1 MALNNTPGGS
11 LQAMAQGSQ
20 QPSAGAGAAD
30 AMGQGYDPN
39 QDPFN
44 LAAVGQM
51 AGQQQQQ
58 MNQMPEEPD
67 TDDDI
72 DHPDKED
79 LSQKLRSYIEAVN
92 IAEHLSEEKLR
103 KIGYDCSE
111 GFEVDLMSREMW
123 ERRIDEY
130 TKLALQIQDQKAYPW
145 PKASNVKYPLL
156 STAAMQFA
164 ARAYPTLV
172 PSDGKVVLGQVIG
185 KDPDDSKQEQAERIS
200 TYMSY
205 DIMHQMEGWEEDMD
219 KLLIMLP
226 IVGTMFKKTLWDPVK
241 KKNCSHLLLPKNVV
255 VNYWATSMCD
265 CERIS
270 ELIPMSKRILKQKQM
285 SQLYLDDVDL
295 GAPPSVPFE
304 FHPRQSQW
312 MPSNDDT
319 TPYEIIEQHC
329 YIDLDDDDYAEP
341 YIVTF
346 HRQSRKVLRIT
357 ARYDESTILFND
369 DGTLAGIEP
378 IHYYTKFGFI
388 PSPDGG
394 FYDIG
399 FGMLLGPLNES
410 VNTLINQLIDAGT
423 LNNLQAGF
431 IGKGLRLR
439 MGDMRFMPGQ
449 WQAVNAV
456 GDDLK
461 KQIFPLPTKEPSPVL
476 FQLMGTLVTSGKE
489 LASVAEIFTGKMPGQ
504 NTPATTT
511 MATVEQGMK
520 VFTAIY
526 KRIYRALQEEFCKL
540 FKLNA
545 TYLDPHTYSAVINEP
560 IGPDDFDETTYRV
573 IPAADPN
580 AVSAQE
586 KLQKAESLL
595 QLLPIGVLDP
605 VAVIKRVLQAQE
617 QPNFEQLLNQAVQQ
631 TGQMP
636 PPPPDPKVQELQ
648 MKQQAEQ
655 QKAQLQMVMG
665 QQKMELEGRSAQQKM
680 AMNAQEHQQEMQIK
694 AESAQMEAEAQRHQ
708 VNAQIQTEQMRMQH
722 ENQMHQQTM
731 QHTEQDHQQAIK
743 QGGAEHGQAMKQG
756 QESHKATLKQT
767 KEISSAKA
775 AAARKGPSRSGSG
788 KK

>member
-1 MALNNTPGGS
+1 MPINGTPGGAM
-11 LQAMAQGSQ
+11 QAMQAGSQ
-20 QPSAGAGAAD
+20 GG
-30 AMGQGYDPN
+30 GFDPN
-39 QDPFN
+39 QDPYN
-44 LAAVGQM
+44 LADVAQQ

-58 MNQMPEEPD
+58 MNQMPQQPQQPD
-67 TDDDI
+67 I
-72 DHPDKED
+72 PHPD
-79 LSQKLRSYIEAVN
+79 QQQPHQRLRGFIESVN
-92 IAEHLSEEKLR
+92 IAEKLDEQTLM
-103 KIGYDCSE
+103 KIGHDCAE
-111 GFEVDLMSREMW
+111 GFEVDLMSRDVW
-123 ERRIDEY
+123 ERKINEY
-130 TKLALQIQDQKAYPW
+130 TKLAQQLQEQRTYPW

-172 PSDGKVVLGQVIG
+172 PSDGKIVLGQVIG
-185 KDPDDSKQEQAERIS
+185 KDPDDAKQDQADRIS

-205 DIMHQMEGWEEDMD
+205 DIMHQMKGWEEGMD

-226 IVGTMFKKTLWDPVK
+226 IVGTIFKKTYWDPIK
-241 KKNCSHLLLPKNVV
+241 KQNCSHVLMPKNVV
-255 VNYWATSMCD
+255 VNYWATDLCD
-265 CERIS
+265 AERVS
-270 ELIPMSKRILKQKQM
+270 EMIPMTKRQIKQRKMSKLFCE
-285 SQLYLDDVDL
+285 DVDL
-295 GAPPSVPFE
+295 GAPPSIPFDL
-304 FHPRQSQW
+304 HPKQTQW

-329 YIDLDDDDYAEP
+329 YYDLDDDGYAEP

-346 HRQSRKVLRIT
+346 HRQTRKVLRIT
-357 ARYDESTILFND
+357 ARFDENTMLFND
-369 DGTLAGIEP
+369 DGSLAGIEP

-410 VNTLINQLIDAGT
+410 VNTLINQLIDSGT
-423 LNNLQAGF
+423 LNNLQSGF

-476 FQLMGTLVTSGKE
+476 FNLMGTLITSGKE
-489 LASVAEIFTGKMPGQ
+489 LASVADIFTGKMPGQ

-526 KRIYRALQEEFCKL
+526 KRIYRALAEEFCKL

-545 TYLDPHTYSAVINEP
+545 TYLNPQTYSAVVNEP

-586 KLQKAESLL
+586 KLQKAQGLL
-595 QLLPIGVLDP
+595 ELLPIGVLDP
-605 VAVIKRVLQAQE
+605 VQVITRVLKAQE
-617 QPNFEQLLNQAVQQ
+617 QPNYEQLFNQAVQQ

-636 PPPPDPKVQELQ
+636 PPPPDPKAQELQ
-648 MKQQAEQ
+648 MKAQAQQQ
-655 QKAQLQMVMG
+655 DAQLKMVMG
-665 QQKMELEGRSAQQKM
+665 QQKMELEGRSAEQKM
-680 AMNAQEHQQEMQIK
+680 AMQAQEHQQEMQFK
-694 AESAQMEAEAQRHQ
+694 QQEAQIGAQAQLHQ
-708 VNAQIQTEQMRMQH
+708 TQAQIQGELMKNKA
-722 ENQMHQQTM
+722 EAQMHQQTL
-731 QHTEQDHQQAIK
+731 QHGEEDHKAQLQ
-743 QGGAEHGQAMKQG
+743 HGEEA
-756 QESHKATLKQT
+756 HKATIQQK
-767 KEISSAKA
+767 KETSKLAAQSKSSPTGAK
-775 AAARKGPSRSGSG
+775 

>member
-1 MALNNTPGGS
+1 MPINNTPGGA

-20 QPSAGAGAAD
+20 QPSAGAGASG
-30 AMGQGYDPN
+30 AMGQGFDPN
-39 QDPFN
+39 QDPHN

-58 MNQMPEEPD
+58 MNQMPDQGPQQPD
-67 TDDDI
+67 I
-72 DHPDKED
+72 PHPDQEN

-92 IAEHLSEEKLR
+92 IAEHLDEQKLH
-103 KIGYDCSE
+103 KIGVDASE
-111 GFEVDLMSREMW
+111 GYEVDLTSRETW
-123 ERRIDEY
+123 ERKIDEY

-185 KDPDDSKQEQAERIS
+185 KDPDDSKQDQAERIS

-205 DIMHQMEGWEEDMD
+205 DIMHQMDGWEEDMD

-226 IVGTMFKKTLWDPVK
+226 IVGTIFKKTFWNPIK

-255 VNYWATSMCD
+255 VNYWATNMCD
-265 CERIS
+265 AERIS
-270 ELIPMSKRILKQKQM
+270 ELIPMTARILKQKQM
-285 SQLYLDDVDL
+285 SKLYLDVDL
-295 GAPPSVPFE
+295 GAPPSVPMQA
-304 FHPRQSQW
+304 HPQKSYW
-312 MPSNDDT
+312 MPSNDST

-346 HRQSRKVLRIT
+346 HRQTQKVLRIT

-388 PSPDGG
+388 PSPDGS
-394 FYDIG
+394 FYDLG

-476 FQLMGTLVTSGKE
+476 FQLMGTLISSGKE
-489 LASVAEIFTGKMPGQ
+489 LASIAEIFTGKMPGQ

-526 KRIYRALQEEFCKL
+526 KRIYRSLAEEFCKL

-545 TYLDPHTYSAVINEP
+545 TYLDPQTYSAVINEP
-560 IGPDDFDETTYRV
+560 IGPADFDETTYKV

-580 AVSAQE
+580 AVSQQE

-617 QPNFEQLLNQAVQQ
+617 QPNFDQLFNQAVQQ

-636 PPPPDPKVQELQ
+636 PPPPDPKAQELQ
-648 MKQQAEQ
+648 MKQQAQ
-655 QKAQLQMVMG
+655 QQSAQIQQAQAQSQMQMDQQSQQAQL
-665 QQKMELEGRSAQQKM
+665 
-680 AMNAQEHQQEMQIK
+680 AMKGQEHQQKMQMM
-694 AESAQMEAEAQRHQ
+694 AQEAQMKADAQRHQ
-708 VNAQIQTEQMRMQH
+708 VQAQIQGELMKQH
-722 ENQMHQQTM
+722 AQGQVHQQ
-731 QHTEQDHQQAIK
+731 QLQQTEETHKANLQNTKEVMKSKAQAAK
-743 QGGAEHGQAMKQG
+743 HVPSKTGGA
-756 QESHKATLKQT
+756 
-767 KEISSAKA
+767 
-775 AAARKGPSRSGSG
+775 

>member
-1 MALNNTPGGS
+1 MPINNTPGGALNAMQQG
-11 LQAMAQGSQ
+11 LQAPAGGS
-20 QPSAGAGAAD
+20 GGGG
-30 AMGQGYDPN
+30 MGQGFDPN
-39 QDPFN
+39 QDPYN
-44 LAAVGQM
+44 LAQVAQM
-51 AGQQQQQ
+51 AGQQQQAAP
-58 MNQMPEEPD
+58 PESEPSGP
-67 TDDDI
+67 DI
-72 DHPDKED
+72 PHPDQQHP
-79 LSQKLRSYIEAVN
+79 SQRLRSLIEAVN
-92 IAEHLSEEKLR
+92 IAEHLDEDKLR
-103 KIGYDCSE
+103 KIGYDAIE
-111 GFEVDLMSREMW
+111 GFEADLMSRQVW
-123 ERRIDEY
+123 EQKIDDY

-205 DIMHQMEGWEEDMD
+205 DIMHQMDGWEEDMD

-255 VNYWATSMCD
+255 VNYWATNMCD
-265 CERIS
+265 VERIS
-270 ELIPMSKRILKQKQM
+270 EIIPMTKRIVKQKQM
-285 SQLYLDDVDL
+285 SKLFLDCDL
-295 GAPPSVPFE
+295 GEAPSIPFE
-304 FHPRQSQW
+304 WHPKQTTNW

-319 TPYEIIEQHC
+319 TPFEIIEQHC
-329 YIDLDDDDYAEP
+329 YLDLDDDDYAEP
-341 YIVTF
+341 YIVTV

-423 LNNLQAGF
+423 LNNLQSGF

-439 MGDMRFMPGQ
+439 MGDHRFMPGE
-449 WQAVNAV
+449 WKAVNAV

-461 KQIFPLPTKEPSPVL
+461 KQIFPLPTKEPSTVL
-476 FQLMGTLVTSGKE
+476 FQLMGTLITSGKE

-526 KRIYRALQEEFCKL
+526 KRIYRALAEEFKKL

-545 TYLDPHTYSAVINEP
+545 TYLNPQTYSAVINEP

-636 PPPPDPKVQELQ
+636 PPQPDPKVQELQ
-648 MKQQAEQ
+648 MKQQAQ
-655 QKAQLQMVMG
+655 QQEAQLKMVMG
-665 QQKMELEGRSAQQKM
+665 QQQMELDARNKQQQM
-680 AMNAQEHQQEMQIK
+680 AMAAQEHQQKMQMQ
-694 AESAQMEAEAQRHQ
+694 AQEAQMQAAAQAHQ
-708 VNAQIQTEQMRMQH
+708 VQAQIQGENLKMQH
-722 ENQMHQQTM
+722 QQQMNHQQLQM
-731 QHTEQDHQQAIK
+731 Q
-743 QGGAEHGQAMKQG
+743 
-756 QESHKATLKQT
+756 QESHQATMKQQAEVAKSKAQAQHAHSQT
-767 KEISSAKA
+767 GGGKKS
-775 AAARKGPSRSGSG
+775 PSRSS
-788 KK
+788 KR

>member
-1 MALNNTPGGS
+1 MAINGTPGGA
-11 LQAMAQGSQ
+11 LQAMQQGTQAPQSGGQ
-20 QPSAGAGAAD
+20 GAG
-30 AMGQGYDPN
+30 MGRGFDPN
-39 QDPFN
+39 QDPYN

-58 MNQMPEEPD
+58 MNQQNPMPEAAGP
-67 TDDDI
+67 DI
-72 DHPDKED
+72 DHPDKQHP
-79 LSQKLRSYIEAVN
+79 SQKLRGFIEAVN
-92 IAEHLSEEKLR
+92 IAEHLDEDKLK
-103 KIGYDCSE
+103 KIGHDAAE
-111 GFEVDLMSREMW
+111 GFEIDLISREVW
-123 ERRIDEY
+123 EHKIEEY

-156 STAAMQFA
+156 STASMQFA

-172 PSDGKVVLGQVIG
+172 PSDGKVVIGQVIG

-205 DIMHQMEGWEEDMD
+205 DIMHQMDGWEEDMD

-226 IVGTMFKKTLWDPVK
+226 IVGTMFKKTFWNPIK

-255 VNYWATSMCD
+255 VNYWATNMCD
-265 CERIS
+265 AERIS
-270 ELIPMSKRILKQKQM
+270 EMIPMSKRILKQKQM
-285 SQLYLDDVDL
+285 SKLYLDCDL
-295 GAPPSVPFE
+295 GAPPSIPFE
-304 FHPRQSQW
+304 FHPKQTQW
-312 MPSNDDT
+312 MPANDDT

-329 YIDLDDDDYAEP
+329 YLDLDDDGYAEP

-346 HRQSRKVLRIT
+346 HRQSRKVLRVT

-369 DGTLAGIEP
+369 DGTLAGIDA

-476 FQLMGTLVTSGKE
+476 FQLMGTLVSSGKE
-489 LASVAEIFTGKMPGQ
+489 LASIAEIFTGKMPGQ

-545 TYLDPHTYSAVINEP
+545 TYLDPQTYSAVINEP

-617 QPNFEQLLNQAVQQ
+617 QPNFEQLLNQSVQQ

-636 PPPPDPKVQELQ
+636 PPQPDPKVQELQ
-648 MKQQAEQ
+648 MKQQAMQ
-655 QKAQLQMVMG
+655 QKAQLDMAMG
-665 QQKMELEGRSAQQKM
+665 QQKMELEGRSAQQKIEM
-680 AMNAQEHQQEMQIK
+680 QAQEHQQEMQMK
-694 AESAQMEAEAQRHQ
+694 AQSAQMEAEAQRHQ
-708 VNAQIQTEQMRMQH
+708 VNAQIQTEQMKMQH
-722 ENQMHQQTM
+722 DQQMHQQQM
-731 QHTEQDHQQAIK
+731 QISQQDHQQAQK
-743 QGGAEHGQAMKQG
+743 QGAET
-756 QESHKATLKQT
+756 HKAGLKQQA
-767 KEISSAKA
+767 EVAKSKA
-775 AAARKGPSRSGSG
+775 QAARHAPSTTGKGKR
-788 KK
+788 

>member
-1 MALNNTPGGS
+1 MQQG
-11 LQAMAQGSQ
+11 AQGPGQASQ
-20 QPSAGAGAAD
+20 GG
-30 AMGQGYDPN
+30 AMGQGFDPN

-58 MNQMPEEPD
+58 MDQMPEEPD
-67 TDDDI
+67 QDDI
-72 DHPDKED
+72 QHPDYQHP
-79 LSQKLRSYIEAVN
+79 SQKLRSFIEAVN
-92 IAEHLSEEKLR
+92 IAEHLDEDRLR
-103 KIGYDCSE
+103 KIGHDCAE
-111 GFEVDLMSREMW
+111 GFEVDLMSREVW
-123 ERRIDEY
+123 ERKCEEY
-130 TKLALQIQDQKAYPW
+130 TKLALQIQEQKAYPW

-205 DIMHQMEGWEEDMD
+205 DIMHQMDGWEEDMD
-219 KLLIMLP
+219 KMLIMLP
-226 IVGTMFKKTLWDPVK
+226 ICGTMFKKTFWNPVK
-241 KKNCSHLLLPKNVV
+241 KQNCSHLLLPKNVV
-255 VNYWATSMCD
+255 VNYWATDMHD
-265 CERIS
+265 VERIS
-270 ELIPMSKRILKQKQM
+270 EMIPMSKRHVKQKQM
-285 SQLYLDDVDL
+285 SKLFLDDVDL
-295 GAPPSVPFE
+295 GAPPSIPFE
-304 FHPRQSQW
+304 FHPKQTNW
-312 MPSNDDT
+312 LPANDDT

-357 ARYDESTILFND
+357 ARYDENTILFND

-423 LNNLQAGF
+423 LNNLQSGF

-476 FQLMGTLVTSGKE
+476 FQLMGTLITSGKE

-526 KRIYRALQEEFCKL
+526 KRIYRALAEEFCKL

-545 TYLDPHTYSAVINEP
+545 TYLNPQTYSAVINEP
-560 IGPDDFDETTYRV
+560 IGPADFDETTYRV

-648 MKQQAEQ
+648 MKQQAQ
-655 QKAQLQMVMG
+655 QQDAQLKMVMG
-665 QQKMELEGRSAQQKM
+665 QQQMELDARDKQQQM
-680 AMNAQEHQQEMQIK
+680 AMAQQEHQQKMQMQ
-694 AESAQMEAEAQRHQ
+694 AQEAQMSAAAQAHQ
-708 VNAQIQTEQMRMQH
+708 VQAQIQGENLKMQH
-722 ENQMHQQTM
+722 QQQVHQQ
-731 QHTEQDHQQAIK
+731 QLQQT
-743 QGGAEHGQAMKQG
+743 
-756 QESHKATLKQT
+756 QETHKANLQNT
-767 KEISSAKA
+767 KEVAKSKAHA
-775 AAARKGPSRSGSG
+775 AAQHKPSATGKGKR
-788 KK
+788 

>member
-1 MALNNTPGGS
+1 MAINNTPGGA

-20 QPSAGAGAAD
+20 QPSAGAGASGT
-30 AMGQGYDPN
+30 MGQGYDPN
-39 QDPFN
+39 QDPHN

-51 AGQQQQQ
+51 ASQQQQQ
-58 MNQMPEEPD
+58 MNQMPEPPEEGP
-67 TDDDI
+67 DI
-72 DHPDKED
+72 DHPDKQEPN
-79 LSQKLRSYIEAVN
+79 QKLRSFIEAVN
-92 IAEHLSEEKLR
+92 IAEHLDEDKLR
-103 KIGYDCSE
+103 KIGNDCAE
-111 GFEVDLMSREMW
+111 GFEKDLSSRDVW
-123 ERRIDEY
+123 ERKIDEY
-130 TKLALQIQDQKAYPW
+130 TKLALQIQEQKAYPW

-156 STAAMQFA
+156 STSAMQFA

-172 PSDGKVVLGQVIG
+172 PSDGKVVIGQVIG
-185 KDPDDSKQEQAERIS
+185 KDPDDSKQDQAERIS

-205 DIMHQMEGWEEDMD
+205 DIMHQMTGWEEDMD

-226 IVGTMFKKTLWDPVK
+226 IVGTMFKKTFWNPVK
-241 KKNCSHLLLPKNVV
+241 KQNCSHVLLPKNVV
-255 VNYWATSMCD
+255 VNYWATNMCD
-265 CERIS
+265 AERIS
-270 ELIPMSKRILKQKQM
+270 EFIPMSKRILKQKQM
-285 SQLYLDDVDL
+285 GNLYLNADL
-295 GAPPSVPFE
+295 GSPPSVPSE
-304 FHPRQSQW
+304 FHPKMTNW

-346 HRQSRKVLRIT
+346 HRQTRKVLRIA
-357 ARYDESTILFND
+357 ARYDENTILFND

-394 FYDIG
+394 FYDLG

-476 FQLMGTLVTSGKE
+476 FQLMGTLITSGKE
-489 LASVAEIFTGKMPGQ
+489 LASIAEIFTGKMPGQ

-545 TYLDPHTYSAVINEP
+545 TYLNPQTYSAVINEP
-560 IGPDDFDETTYRV
+560 IGPEDFDETTYRV

-605 VAVIKRVLQAQE
+605 VAVIKRVLQAQD

-636 PPPPDPKVQELQ
+636 PPPPDPKAQELQ
-648 MKQQAEQ
+648 LKQQAQ
-655 QKAQLQMVMG
+655 QQDAQLKMTMG
-665 QQKMELEGRSAQQKM
+665 QQEMELEKRSGEQKM
-680 AMNAQEHQQEMQIK
+680 AMAAQEHQQKMQTS
-694 AESAQMEAEAQRHQ
+694 AEEAQMKAAAQVHQ
-708 VNAQIQTEQMRMQH
+708 VQAQIQGENMKMQH
-722 ENQMHQQTM
+722 QQQM
-731 QHTEQDHQQAIK
+731 QHHELQMSQQDHQVEMK
-743 QGGAEHGQAMKQG
+743 HGE
-756 QESHKATLKQT
+756 ESHKANLKQT
-767 KEISSAKA
+767 AEVSKSKAEAARHASSATGK
-775 AAARKGPSRSGSG
+775 G

>member
-1 MALNNTPGGS
+1 MALGTNTPGGA
-11 LQAMAQGSQ
+11 L
-20 QPSAGAGAAD
+20 D
-30 AMGQGYDPN
+30 AMQSGSPQQGFDPN
-39 QDPFN
+39 QDPYN
-44 LAAVGQM
+44 LQEAGQM
-51 AGQQQQQ
+51 LGAQQQQ
-58 MNQMPEEPD
+58 MNQMPQPAQQPD
-67 TDDDI
+67 I
-72 DHPDKED
+72 PHPDEGD
-79 LSQKLRSYIEAVN
+79 QNTRLRGYIEAVN
-92 IAEHLSEEKLR
+92 IADKLDEETLK
-103 KIGYDCSE
+103 KIAKECAE
-111 GFEVDLMSREMW
+111 GFELDLQSRKEW
-123 ERRIDEY
+123 EQKIDEY
-130 TKLALQIQDQKAYPW
+130 TKLAQQIQEQKAYPW
-145 PKASNVKYPLL
+145 PRASNVKYPLL

-172 PSDGKVVLGQVIG
+172 PSDGQIVLGQVIG
-185 KDPDDSKQEQAERIS
+185 KDPDDSKQNQAERIS

-205 DIMHQMEGWEEDMD
+205 DIMHQMEGWEEGMD

-226 IVGTMFKKTLWDPVK
+226 IVGTMFKKTYWDSVK
-241 KKNCSHLLLPKNVV
+241 KKNCSHVLLPKSIV
-255 VNYWATSMCD
+255 VNYWATNMCD
-265 CERIS
+265 VERIS
-270 ELIPMSKRILKQKQM
+270 EIIPMSKRLVKQRQM
-285 SQLYLDDVDL
+285 SGIFCKDVDL
-295 GAPPSVPFE
+295 GAPPSIPFTE
-304 FHPRQSQW
+304 FRPQNAW
-312 MPSNDDT
+312 AMPSNDET

-329 YIDLDDDDYAEP
+329 YYDLDGDDYAEP

-346 HRQSRKVLRIT
+346 HRQSKKILRIA
-357 ARYDESTILFND
+357 ARYDETTMHFNE
-369 DGTLAGIEP
+369 DGTLAEICP
-378 IHYYTKFGFI
+378 IHYYTKFGFV

-423 LNNLQAGF
+423 LNNLQSGF

-449 WQAVNAV
+449 WTAVNAV

-476 FQLMGTLVTSGKE
+476 FQLMGTLITSGKE

-545 TYLDPHTYSAVINEP
+545 TYLDPQTYSSIVGEP

-586 KLQKAESLL
+586 KLQKAEGLL
-595 QLLPIGVLDP
+595 QLLPLGVLDP
-605 VAVIKRVLQAQE
+605 IAVVTRVLQAQE
-617 QPNFEQLLNQAVQQ
+617 VPNYEKLFNQAVQQ

-648 MKQQAEQ
+648 MKQQAQ
-655 QKAQLQMVMG
+655 QQEAQLKMAQG
-665 QQKMELEGRSAQQKM
+665 QQQMELDARDKQTQL
-680 AMNAQEHQQEMQIK
+680 AMKQQEHQQNMQMMQQ
-694 AESAQMEAEAQRHQ
+694 EAQMKAQAQAHQ
-708 VNAQIQTEQMRMQH
+708 VQAQIQGENLKMQH
-722 ENQMHQQTM
+722 QQQMNHQELQM
-731 QHTEQDHQQAIK
+731 QKETHQ
-743 QGGAEHGQAMKQG
+743 AEMKQG
-756 QESHKATLKQT
+756 AESHKANIQQT
-767 KEISSAKA
+767 KEKAKLA
-775 AAARKGPSRSGSG
+775 QHNKPSQTGKGRK
-788 KK
+788 

>member
-1 MALNNTPGGS
+1 MAINNTPNGAM
-11 LQAMAQGSQ
+11 QAMQQGAQG
-20 QPSAGAGAAD
+20 GGV
-30 AMGQGYDPN
+30 DPN
-39 QDPFN
+39 QDPYG
-44 LAAVGQM
+44 LADVAQQ
-51 AGQQQQQ
+51 AGMQQQQ
-58 MNQMPEEPD
+58 MNQMPQQPQAPD
-67 TDDDI
+67 I
-72 DHPDKED
+72 PHPE
-79 LSQKLRSYIEAVN
+79 QTTQTQRLRGFIESVN
-92 IAEHLSEEKLR
+92 IAEHLDDQKLM
-103 KIGYDCSE
+103 KIGVDCAE
-111 GFEVDLMSREMW
+111 GFEVDLMSREVW
-123 ERRIDEY
+123 ERKIDEY

-156 STAAMQFA
+156 STASMQFA

-172 PSDGKVVLGQVIG
+172 PSDGHVVIGQVIG
-185 KDPDDSKQEQAERIS
+185 KDPDDSKQDQADRIS

-205 DIMHQMEGWEEDMD
+205 DIMHQMEGWEEGMD

-226 IVGTMFKKTLWDPVK
+226 IVGCMFKKTYWDTVK
-241 KKNCSHLLLPKNVV
+241 KKNCSHVMLPKNIV
-255 VNYWATSMCD
+255 VNYWATNLCD
-265 CERIS
+265 AERIS
-270 ELIPMSKRILKQKQM
+270 EMIPMTKRIVKQRQM
-285 SQLYLDDVDL
+285 SQLFLDVDL
-295 GAPPSVPFE
+295 GAPPSVPFD
-304 FHPRQSQW
+304 FHPRQTQW
-312 MPSNDDT
+312 MPANDDT

-329 YIDLDDDDYAEP
+329 YLDLDDDGYSEP
-341 YIVTF
+341 YVVTF
-346 HRQSRKVLRIT
+346 HRQSKKVLRIT
-357 ARYDESTILFND
+357 ARYDEKTMLFND

-388 PSPDGG
+388 PSPDGS

-410 VNTLINQLIDAGT
+410 VNTLINQLIDSGT
-423 LNNLQAGF
+423 LNNLQSGF

-476 FQLMGTLVTSGKE
+476 FQLMGTLITSGKE

-511 MATVEQGMK
+511 QTAVEQGMK

-545 TYLDPHTYSAVINEP
+545 TYLDPQTYSAVINEP

-580 AVSAQE
+580 AVSAAE
-586 KLQKAESLL
+586 KLQKAQGLL
-595 QLLPIGVLDP
+595 ELLPIGVLDP
-605 VAVIKRVLQAQE
+605 VEVIKRVLIAQE
-617 QPNFEQLLNQAVQQ
+617 QPNYEQLFNQAVQQ

-648 MKQQAEQ
+648 MKMQAQQQE
-655 QKAQLQMVMG
+655 MG
-665 QQKMELEGRSAQQKM
+665 LKSAQQQQDMELDARDKQTQI
-680 AMNAQEHQQEMQIK
+680 AMKAQEHQQKMQMM
-694 AESAQMEAEAQRHQ
+694 AQEAQM
-708 VNAQIQTEQMRMQH
+708 
-722 ENQMHQQTM
+722 
-731 QHTEQDHQQAIK
+731 
-743 QGGAEHGQAMKQG
+743 
-756 QESHKATLKQT
+756 
-767 KEISSAKA
+767 KA
-775 AAARKGPSRSGSG
+775 AASQHQVQAQIAGQQMKDQQAQATHHQAMQQQQETHKANLKNTQEIGKSKAQAAKHKPSPTGGG
-788 KK
+788 KR

>member
-1 MALNNTPGGS
+1 MAINNTPGGA
-11 LQAMAQGSQ
+11 LQSMQQGLS
-20 QPSAGAGAAD
+20 GG
-30 AMGQGYDPN
+30 GFDPN
-39 QDPFN
+39 QDPYN
-44 LAAVGQM
+44 LADVAQQ
-51 AGQQQQQ
+51 AGAQQQQ
-58 MNQMPEEPD
+58 MNQMPQQPQQPD
-67 TDDDI
+67 I
-72 DHPDKED
+72 PHPD
-79 LSQKLRSYIEAVN
+79 QQGQHQRLRGFIESVN
-92 IAEHLSEEKLR
+92 IAEHLDEDKLY
-103 KIGYDCSE
+103 KIGCDCAE
-111 GFEVDLMSREMW
+111 GFEIDLMSRDVW
-123 ERRIDEY
+123 ERKIDEY

-172 PSDGKVVLGQVIG
+172 PSDGKVVIGQVIG

-205 DIMHQMEGWEEDMD
+205 DIMHQMENWEEDMD
-219 KLLIMLP
+219 KLLIILP
-226 IVGTMFKKTLWDPVK
+226 IVGCMFKKTYWDSVK
-241 KKNCSHLLLPKNVV
+241 KKNCSHVLLPKNVV
-255 VNYWATSMCD
+255 VNYWATNMCD
-265 CERIS
+265 VERIS
-270 ELIPMSKRILKQKQM
+270 EMIPMTKRMVKQRQM
-285 SQLYLDDVDL
+285 SKLFRDCDL
-295 GAPPSVPFE
+295 GSPPSIPFD
-304 FHPRQSQW
+304 FHPKQTQW
-312 MPSNDDT
+312 MPANDDT

-329 YIDLDDDDYAEP
+329 YLDLDDDDYAEP
-341 YIVTF
+341 YVVTF
-346 HRQSRKVLRIT
+346 HRQTKKVLRIT
-357 ARYDESTILFND
+357 ARYDENTMLFND

-388 PSPDGG
+388 PSPDGS

-410 VNTLINQLIDAGT
+410 VNTLINQLVDAGT

-449 WQAVNAV
+449 WTAVNAV

-476 FQLMGTLVTSGKE
+476 FQLMGTLITSGKE

-511 MATVEQGMK
+511 QTAVEQGMK

-545 TYLDPHTYSAVINEP
+545 TYLDPQTYSAVINEP

-586 KLQKAESLL
+586 KLQKAEGLL

-605 VAVIKRVLQAQE
+605 VEVIKRVLIAQE
-617 QPNFEQLLNQAVQQ
+617 QPNYEQLFNQAVQQ

-648 MKQQAEQ
+648 MKMQAQQQ
-655 QKAQLQMVMG
+655 
-665 QQKMELEGRSAQQKM
+665 ELGLKSAQQQQEMELDARDKQQQMQM
-680 AMNAQEHQQEMQIK
+680 AAQEHQQKMQ
-694 AESAQMEAEAQRHQ
+694 M
-708 VNAQIQTEQMRMQH
+708 IQQE
-722 ENQMHQQTM
+722 
-731 QHTEQDHQQAIK
+731 
-743 QGGAEHGQAMKQG
+743 GQ
-756 QESHKATLKQT
+756 
-767 KEISSAKA
+767 AKA
-775 AAARKGPSRSGSG
+775 AAQQHAVQAQIAGQQMKDQQQQETHRMNMQQQQETHKANLQNTKEVMKSKAQAAKHPPSRTGGG

>member
-1 MALNNTPGGS
+1 MQQG
-11 LQAMAQGSQ
+11 AQGPGQASQ
-20 QPSAGAGAAD
+20 GG
-30 AMGQGYDPN
+30 AMGQGFDPN

-58 MNQMPEEPD
+58 MDQMPEEPD
-67 TDDDI
+67 QDDI
-72 DHPDKED
+72 QHPDYQHP
-79 LSQKLRSYIEAVN
+79 SQKLRSFIEAVN
-92 IAEHLSEEKLR
+92 IAEHLDEDRLR
-103 KIGYDCSE
+103 KIGHDCAE
-111 GFEVDLMSREMW
+111 GFEVDLMSREVW
-123 ERRIDEY
+123 ERKCEEY
-130 TKLALQIQDQKAYPW
+130 TKLALQIQEQKAYPW

-205 DIMHQMEGWEEDMD
+205 DIMHQMDGWEEDMD
-219 KLLIMLP
+219 KMLIMLP
-226 IVGTMFKKTLWDPVK
+226 ICGTMFKKTFWNPVK
-241 KKNCSHLLLPKNVV
+241 KQNCSHLLLPKNVV
-255 VNYWATSMCD
+255 VNYWATDMHD
-265 CERIS
+265 VERIS
-270 ELIPMSKRILKQKQM
+270 EMIPMSKRHVKQKQM
-285 SQLYLDDVDL
+285 SKLFLDDIDL
-295 GAPPSVPFE
+295 GAPPSIPFE
-304 FHPRQSQW
+304 FHPKQTNW
-312 MPSNDDT
+312 LPANDDT

-357 ARYDESTILFND
+357 ARYDENTILFND

-423 LNNLQAGF
+423 LNNLQSGF

-476 FQLMGTLVTSGKE
+476 FQLMGTLITSGKE

-526 KRIYRALQEEFCKL
+526 KRIYRALAEEFCKL

-545 TYLDPHTYSAVINEP
+545 TYLNPQTYSAVINEP

-648 MKQQAEQ
+648 MKQQAQ
-655 QKAQLQMVMG
+655 QQDAQLKMVMG
-665 QQKMELEGRSAQQKM
+665 QQQMELDARDKQQQM
-680 AMNAQEHQQEMQIK
+680 AMAQQEHQQKMQMQ
-694 AESAQMEAEAQRHQ
+694 AQEAQMSAAAQAHQ
-708 VNAQIQTEQMRMQH
+708 VQAQIQGENLKMQH
-722 ENQMHQQTM
+722 QQQVHQQQM
-731 QHTEQDHQQAIK
+731 QQT
-743 QGGAEHGQAMKQG
+743 
-756 QESHKATLKQT
+756 QETHKANLQNT
-767 KEISSAKA
+767 KEVAKLKAHA
-775 AAARKGPSRSGSG
+775 AAQHKPSATGKGKR
-788 KK
+788 

>member
-1 MALNNTPGGS
+1 MALNGTPGGA
-11 LQAMAQGSQ
+11 LQAMQQGSQ
-20 QPSAGAGAAD
+20 APSNSGNGD
-30 AMGQGYDPN
+30 GMGQGFDPN
-39 QDPFN
+39 QDPYN

-58 MNQMPEEPD
+58 MQQMPQEPD
-67 TDDDI
+67 QDDI
-72 DHPDKED
+72 DHPDKQDPSE
-79 LSQKLRSYIEAVN
+79 KLRSYIESVN
-92 IAEHLSEEKLR
+92 IAEHLSDERLK
-103 KIGYDCSE
+103 KIGVDCSE
-111 GFEVDLMSREMW
+111 GFEVDLMSRDVW

-130 TKLALQIQDQKAYPW
+130 TKLALQIQEQKAYPW

-156 STAAMQFA
+156 STASMQFA

-185 KDPDDSKQEQAERIS
+185 KDPDDSKQDQAERIS

-219 KLLIMLP
+219 KMLIMLP
-226 IVGTMFKKTLWDPVK
+226 IVGTMFKKTYWDTIK
-241 KKNCSHLLLPKNVV
+241 KVNCSHLLLPKSVV
-255 VNYWATSMCD
+255 VNYWATNMCD

-270 ELIPMSKRILKQKQM
+270 EFIPMSKRVLKQKQM
-285 SQLYLDDVDL
+285 SKLFLDDVDL

-304 FHPRQSQW
+304 FHPRQTQW

-346 HRQSRKVLRIT
+346 HRQSKKVLRIT
-357 ARYDESTILFND
+357 ARYDENTILFND

-388 PSPDGG
+388 PSPDGS

-410 VNTLINQLIDAGT
+410 VNTLINQLIDSGT
-423 LNNLQAGF
+423 LNNLQSGF

-617 QPNFEQLLNQAVQQ
+617 QPNFEQLFNQAVQQ

-648 MKQQAEQ
+648 MKQQAQ
-655 QKAQLQMVMG
+655 QQDAQLKEVMG
-665 QQKMELEGRSAQQKM
+665 QQKMELEKRSGEQKM
-680 AMNAQEHQQEMQIK
+680 AMAAQEHQQEMQMK
-694 AESAQMEAEAQRHQ
+694 AQEAQMNAAAQAHQ
-708 VNAQIQTEQMRMQH
+708 VQAQIQGENMKMQH
-722 ENQMHQQTM
+722 QQQMNQQELQMSKENHKVEM
-731 QHTEQDHQQAIK
+731 QH
-743 QGGAEHGQAMKQG
+743 G
-756 QESHKATLKQT
+756 QESHKATLQQN
-767 KEISSAKA
+767 KEIASSKAKA
-775 AAARKGPSRSGSG
+775 ALKGPSKTGSA

>member
-1 MALNNTPGGS
+1 MAINSTPS
-11 LQAMAQGSQ
+11 
-20 QPSAGAGAAD
+20 GALD
-30 AMGQGYDPN
+30 AMSSGSPQQGFDPN
-39 QDPFN
+39 QDPYN
-44 LAAVGQM
+44 LAGVAQQ

-58 MNQMPEEPD
+58 MNQMPELQQGQDQPD
-67 TDDDI
+67 I
-72 DHPDKED
+72 PHPDQQHV
-79 LSQKLRSYIEAVN
+79 SQRLRSYIESVN
-92 IAEHLSEEKLR
+92 IAEHLSKDQLK
-103 KIGYDCSE
+103 KIGHECAE
-111 GFEVDLMSREMW
+111 GFEVDLDSRNVW
-123 ERRIDEY
+123 EHKIDEY
-130 TKLALQIQDQKAYPW
+130 TKLAQQIQDQKAYPW

-172 PSDGKVVLGQVIG
+172 PSDGKVVIGQVIG

-205 DIMHQMEGWEEDMD
+205 DIMHQMEGWEEGMD
-219 KLLIMLP
+219 KLMIMLP
-226 IVGTMFKKTLWDPVK
+226 IVGTMFKKTFWDPIK
-241 KKNCSHLLLPKNVV
+241 KKNCSHVLLPKNVV
-255 VNYWATSMCD
+255 VNYWATHLCD
-265 CERIS
+265 AERVS
-270 ELIPMSKRILKQKQM
+270 ELIPMSKRKVKQKQM
-285 SQLYLDDVDL
+285 SKLYLDCDL
-295 GAPPSVPFE
+295 GAPPSIPFE
-304 FHPRQSQW
+304 FHPRQTDW
-312 MPSNDDT
+312 LPANDDT

-346 HRQSRKVLRIT
+346 HRQTRKVLRIT
-357 ARYDESTILFND
+357 ARYDEKTMLFNN

-410 VNTLINQLIDAGT
+410 VNTLINQLIDSGT
-423 LNNLQAGF
+423 LNNLQSGF

-461 KQIFPLPTKEPSPVL
+461 KQIFPLPTKEPSPTL
-476 FQLMGTLVTSGKE
+476 FQLMGTLITSGKE

-526 KRIYRALQEEFCKL
+526 KRIYRALAEEFCKL

-545 TYLDPHTYSAVINEP
+545 TYLDPQTYSAVVNEP
-560 IGPDDFDETTYRV
+560 ISPDDFDETTYRV
-573 IPAADPN
+573 LPAADPN

-595 QLLPIGVLDP
+595 QLLPLGVLDP
-605 VAVIKRVLQAQE
+605 VAVVKRVLQAQE

-648 MKQQAEQ
+648 MKQQAQ
-655 QKAQLQMVMG
+655 QQEAQLKLTMG
-665 QQKMELEGRSAQQKM
+665 QQEMELDARNKQQQM
-680 AMNAQEHQQEMQIK
+680 AMEAQEHQQKMQMT
-694 AESAQMEAEAQRHQ
+694 AQEAQMKAAAQAHQ
-708 VNAQIQTEQMRMQH
+708 VQAQIQTENMRMQH
-722 ENQMHQQTM
+722 EQQTHTQQMHMTQ
-731 QHTEQDHQQAIK
+731 QDHQQSLK
-743 QGGAEHGQAMKQG
+743 QD
-756 QESHKATLKQT
+756 QESHKATIQQK
-767 KEISSAKA
+767 KETSKLQANASHNKSTPTGGK
-775 AAARKGPSRSGSG
+775 RK
-788 KK
+788 

>member
-1 MALNNTPGGS
+1 MPINGTPGGAM
-11 LQAMAQGSQ
+11 QAMQAGSQ
-20 QPSAGAGAAD
+20 G
-30 AMGQGYDPN
+30 GQGMDPN
-39 QDPFN
+39 QDPYN
-44 LAAVGQM
+44 LQDVAQM

-58 MNQMPEEPD
+58 MKQMSQQPQQPD
-67 TDDDI
+67 I
-72 DHPDKED
+72 PHPDQQPT
-79 LSQKLRSYIEAVN
+79 SQKLRGFIESVN
-92 IAEHLSEEKLR
+92 IAEKLDHETLR
-103 KIGYDCSE
+103 KIAYECAE
-111 GFEVDLMSREMW
+111 GFEVDLMSRDVW
-123 ERRIDEY
+123 ERKIDEY
-130 TKLALQIQDQKAYPW
+130 TKLAQQIQDQKAYPW

-172 PSDGKVVLGQVIG
+172 PSDGHIVLGQVIG
-185 KDPDDSKQEQAERIS
+185 KDPDDSKQDQADRIS

-205 DIMHQMEGWEEDMD
+205 DLMHQMDGWEEGMD

-226 IVGTMFKKTLWDPVK
+226 IVGTMFKKTYWDPIK
-241 KKNCSHLLLPKNVV
+241 KKNCSHVLLPKNVV
-255 VNYWATSMCD
+255 VNYWATNMQD
-265 CERIS
+265 AERIS
-270 ELIPMSKRILKQKQM
+270 EMIPMTKRMVKQRQM
-285 SQLYLDDVDL
+285 SKLYLDIDL
-295 GAPPSVPFE
+295 GAPPSVPFDI
-304 FHPRQSQW
+304 HPKQTQW

-329 YIDLDDDDYAEP
+329 YYDLDDDGYAEP
-341 YIVTF
+341 YVVTF
-346 HRQSRKVLRIT
+346 HRQTRKILRIS
-357 ARYDESTILFND
+357 ARYDENTMLFND

-410 VNTLINQLIDAGT
+410 VNTLINQLIDSGT
-423 LNNLQAGF
+423 LNNLQSGF

-476 FQLMGTLVTSGKE
+476 FQLMGTLITSGKE
-489 LASVAEIFTGKMPGQ
+489 LASVADIFTGKMPGQ

-526 KRIYRALQEEFCKL
+526 KRIYRALAEEFCKL

-545 TYLDPHTYSAVINEP
+545 TYLDPQTYSAVVNEP

-586 KLQKAESLL
+586 KLQKAQGLL
-595 QLLPIGVLDP
+595 ELLPLGVLDP
-605 VAVIKRVLQAQE
+605 VQVITRVLKAQE
-617 QPNFEQLLNQAVQQ
+617 QPNFEQLFNQTVQQ

-636 PPPPDPKVQELQ
+636 PPPPDPKAQELQ
-648 MKQQAEQ
+648 MKMQATQQELGMKQQAQ
-655 QKAQLQMVMG
+655 QQQMTLD
-665 QQKMELEGRSAQQKM
+665 QQSAQTKM
-680 AMNAQEHQQEMQIK
+680 AMEAQAHDQKMQMEQQTAQMKASAQLHSDNAKIQGELMKNKAQAQMQHQQLQHIE
-694 AESAQMEAEAQRHQ
+694 ENHQ
-708 VNAQIQTEQMRMQH
+708 VEL
-722 ENQMHQQTM
+722 
-731 QHTEQDHQQAIK
+731 K
-743 QGGAEHGQAMKQG
+743 HGEEA
-756 QESHKATLKQT
+756 HKATVQQT
-767 KEISSAKA
+767 KEKAKLAQSKPSATGKG
-775 AAARKGPSRSGSG
+775 RK
-788 KK
+788 

>member
-1 MALNNTPGGS
+1 MALNNTPGGA
-11 LQAMAQGSQ
+11 LQAMAAGSQ
-20 QPSAGAGAAD
+20 GPAAGGQGG
-30 AMGQGYDPN
+30 AMGQGFDPN

-58 MNQMPEEPD
+58 MNQMDPD
-67 TDDDI
+67 MDNDI
-72 DHPDKED
+72 HPDIQHPD
-79 LSQKLRSYIEAVN
+79 YQHPSQKLRSYIEAVN
-92 IAEHLSEEKLR
+92 IAEHLSEDRLK
-103 KIGYDCSE
+103 KIGHDAAE
-111 GFEVDLMSREMW
+111 GFEMDLLSRAVW
-123 ERRIDEY
+123 EHRIDEY
-130 TKLALQIQDQKAYPW
+130 TTLALQTQEQKAYPW

-185 KDPDDSKQEQAERIS
+185 KDPDDSKQNQAERIS

-205 DIMHQMEGWEEDMD
+205 DIMHQMKGWEEDMD
-219 KLLIMLP
+219 KMLIMLP
-226 IVGTMFKKTLWDPVK
+226 IVGTMFKKTYWNPIK
-241 KKNCSHLLLPKNVV
+241 KVNCSHLILPKNVV
-255 VNYWATSMCD
+255 VNYWASD
-265 CERIS
+265 LNDVERIS
-270 ELIPMSKRILKQKQM
+270 ELISMSQRILKQNQM
-285 SQLYLDDVDL
+285 SKLFLDKDL
-295 GAPPSVPFE
+295 GTPPSVPFD
-304 FHPRQSQW
+304 FHPKTTNW
-312 MPSNDDT
+312 IPTNDET

-346 HRQSRKVLRIT
+346 HRQTRTVLRIT

-410 VNTLINQLIDAGT
+410 VNTLINQLIDSGT
-423 LNNLQAGF
+423 LNNLQSGF

-476 FQLMGTLVTSGKE
+476 FQLMGTLITSGKE

-526 KRIYRALQEEFCKL
+526 KRIYRALAEEFCKL

-545 TYLDPHTYSAVINEP
+545 TYLNPQTYSAVIHEP
-560 IGPDDFDETTYRV
+560 IDPSDFDETTYRV

-580 AVSAQE
+580 AVSQQE

-617 QPNFEQLLNQAVQQ
+617 QPNFDQLLNQQVQQ

-648 MKQQAEQ
+648 MKQQAQ
-655 QKAQLQMVMG
+655 QQDAQLKLSMS
-665 QQKMELEGRSAQQKM
+665 QQEMELNNRDKQQQM
-680 AMNAQEHQQEMQIK
+680 AMAQQEHQQKMQMM
-694 AESAQMEAEAQRHQ
+694 ASEAQMKAAAQTHQ
-708 VNAQIQTEQMRMQH
+708 IQAQIQG
-722 ENQMHQQTM
+722 ENMKQHQQQQVHQQQM
-731 QHTEQDHQQAIK
+731 AHGEQDHQANLKHTAEVAKSKAQAAK
-743 QGGAEHGQAMKQG
+743 HAP
-756 QESHKATLKQT
+756 SAT
-767 KEISSAKA
+767 
-775 AAARKGPSRSGSG
+775 GG
-788 KK
+788 KKR

>member
-1 MALNNTPGGS
+1 MALNGTPGGA
-11 LQAMAQGSQ
+11 LQAMQQGSQ
-20 QPSAGAGAAD
+20 APAQGGQGG
-30 AMGQGYDPN
+30 AMGQGFDPN

-44 LAAVGQM
+44 LAGVGQM

-58 MNQMPEEPD
+58 MNQMPQETQTPD
-67 TDDDI
+67 I
-72 DHPDKED
+72 PHPDQQHP
-79 LSQKLRSYIEAVN
+79 SQKLRGFIEEVN

-103 KIGYDCSE
+103 KIGMDCAE
-111 GFEVDLMSREMW
+111 GFEVDLMSREVW
-123 ERRIDEY
+123 EHKIEDY
-130 TKLALQIQDQKAYPW
+130 TKLALQIQEQKAYPW

-172 PSDGKVVLGQVIG
+172 PSDGHVVLGQVIG
-185 KDPDDSKQEQAERIS
+185 KDPDDSKQDQAERIS

-226 IVGTMFKKTLWDPVK
+226 IVGTMFKKTFWNPIK

-255 VNYWATSMCD
+255 VNYWATNMCD
-265 CERIS
+265 AERIS
-270 ELIPMSKRILKQKQM
+270 EMVPMTKRILKQKQM
-285 SQLYLDDVDL
+285 SKLFLDVDL
-295 GAPPSVPFE
+295 GAPPSIPFE
-304 FHPRQSQW
+304 FHPKMTNW
-312 MPSNDDT
+312 MPANDDT
-319 TPYEIIEQHC
+319 TPYEIVEQHC

-346 HRQSRKVLRIT
+346 HRQSRKVLRIA

-388 PSPDGG
+388 PSPDGS

-410 VNTLINQLIDAGT
+410 VNTLINQLVDAGT

-476 FQLMGTLVTSGKE
+476 FQLMGTLITSGKE

-526 KRIYRALQEEFCKL
+526 KRIYRALAEEFCKL

-545 TYLDPHTYSAVINEP
+545 TYLDPQTYSAVINEP

-580 AVSAQE
+580 AVSQQE

-617 QPNFEQLLNQAVQQ
+617 QPNYEQLLNQAVQQ

-648 MKQQAEQ
+648 MKQQAQ
-655 QKAQLQMVMG
+655 QQDAQLKMAMG
-665 QQKMELEGRSAQQKM
+665 QQQMELDGRNAQQKM
-680 AMNAQEHQQEMQIK
+680 AMQQQEHQQKMQMT
-694 AESAQMEAEAQRHQ
+694 AQEAQMNAAAQAHQ
-708 VNAQIQTEQMRMQH
+708 VQAQIQGENLKMQH
-722 ENQMHQQTM
+722 QQQMNHQELQMQQEN
-731 QHTEQDHQQAIK
+731 
-743 QGGAEHGQAMKQG
+743 
-756 QESHKATLKQT
+756 HKATMQQTQETHKANLKNT
-767 KEISSAKA
+767 AEVSKSKA
-775 AAARKGPSRSGSG
+775 AAARHAPSKTAGSA

>member
-1 MALNNTPGGS
+1 MAINNTPGGA
-11 LQAMAQGSQ
+11 LQSMQQGLS
-20 QPSAGAGAAD
+20 GG
-30 AMGQGYDPN
+30 GFDPN
-39 QDPFN
+39 QDPYN
-44 LAAVGQM
+44 LADVAQQ
-51 AGQQQQQ
+51 AGAQQQQ
-58 MNQMPEEPD
+58 MNQMPQQPEQPD
-67 TDDDI
+67 I
-72 DHPDKED
+72 PHPD
-79 LSQKLRSYIEAVN
+79 QQGQHQRLRGFIESVN
-92 IAEHLSEEKLR
+92 IAEHLEKEKLR
-103 KIGYDCSE
+103 KIGNDCAE
-111 GFEVDLMSREMW
+111 GFETDLMSRDVW
-123 ERRIDEY
+123 ERKIDEY

-172 PSDGKVVLGQVIG
+172 PSDGKVVIGQVIG
-185 KDPDDSKQEQAERIS
+185 KDPDDSKEQQAERIS

-205 DIMHQMEGWEEDMD
+205 DIMHQMENWEEDMD
-219 KLLIMLP
+219 KLLIILP
-226 IVGTMFKKTLWDPVK
+226 IVGCMFKKTYWDSVK
-241 KKNCSHLLLPKNVV
+241 KKNCSHVLLPKNVV
-255 VNYWATSMCD
+255 VNYWATNMCD
-265 CERIS
+265 VERIS
-270 ELIPMSKRILKQKQM
+270 EMIPMTKRMVKQRQM
-285 SQLYLDDVDL
+285 SKLFLDCDL
-295 GAPPSVPFE
+295 GSPPSIPFD
-304 FHPRQSQW
+304 FHPKQTQW
-312 MPSNDDT
+312 MPANDDT

-329 YIDLDDDDYAEP
+329 YLDLDDDDYAEP
-341 YIVTF
+341 YVVTF
-346 HRQSRKVLRIT
+346 HRQTRKVLRIT
-357 ARYDESTILFND
+357 ARYDENTMLFND

-388 PSPDGG
+388 PSPDGS

-410 VNTLINQLIDAGT
+410 VNTLINQLVDAGT

-476 FQLMGTLVTSGKE
+476 FQLMGTLITSGKE

-511 MATVEQGMK
+511 QTAVEQGMK

-545 TYLDPHTYSAVINEP
+545 TYLDPQTYSAVINEP

-586 KLQKAESLL
+586 KLQKAEGLL

-605 VAVIKRVLQAQE
+605 IEVIRRVLIAQE
-617 QPNFEQLLNQAVQQ
+617 QPNYEQLFNQAVQQ

-648 MKQQAEQ
+648 MKMQAQQQELGLKSAQ
-655 QKAQLQMVMG
+655 Q
-665 QQKMELEGRSAQQKM
+665 QQEMELEARDKQQQM
-680 AMNAQEHQQEMQIK
+680 AMAAQEHQQKMQ
-694 AESAQMEAEAQRHQ
+694 M
-708 VNAQIQTEQMRMQH
+708 IQQE
-722 ENQMHQQTM
+722 
-731 QHTEQDHQQAIK
+731 
-743 QGGAEHGQAMKQG
+743 GQ
-756 QESHKATLKQT
+756 
-767 KEISSAKA
+767 AKA
-775 AAARKGPSRSGSG
+775 AAQQHAVQAQIAGQQMKDQQQQETHRMNMQQQQETHKVNLKNSQEIGKSKAQAAKHPPSRTGGG